1 MENSKT
7 TTNCNPDKE
16 DKMALDWSYP
26 KETH

>member
-1 MENSKT
+1 MKKSKT

-16 DKMALDWSYP
+16 DKTVLDWPYP